1 MTFLK
6 RRKNKTQTR
15 IVRRTEETVP
25 SQLAPVRIAVTS
37 VLETQR
43 WDPNQG
49 EFRGFGSPPGKF

>member
-25 SQLAPVRIAVTS
+25 SQFAPVRTAVTS